1 MNLWHICA
9 DSEASFA
16 ASMAAARLSA
26 VLVLQPSTDS
36 WADATA
42 CMRNTSRQQQSLT
55 AATSEVRKDMQQRA
69 LRSSPEALASP

>member
-42 CMRNTSRQQQSLT
+42 CMRNTSVQQQTLT
-55 AATSEVRKDMQQRA
+55 AAISEARKDMQQK
-69 LRSSPEALASP
+69 LSGSQV